1 MTDRNTG
8 AGLAAATA
16 AALWLGSGATA
27 AALQWN
33 SLTVGGQEAVLPLT
47 VPGSTWAQPLP
58 WPLLVGLLGAI
69 VVAVVHLL
77 VNRLVGGS
85 GRAAFTTVW
94 FAAVV
99 AGGVAGLAQ
108 DAMAVAGAL
117 PPIRL
122 RMMFSGLGA
131 QAAVGA
137 YWGLVQG
144 WLPALLVVLLSR
156 RANRDSARPSR
167 LGPLALAGASVIVVA
182 ALVGTGVAGQREA
195 QRSAVAA
202 DAIANGYDEDSGA
215 LPDPYAEGTP
225 PPTSA
230 PAEGP
235 LAADACTP
243 EVATPLLGGTDAAT
257 GHRMLTIELLNFSE
271 APCVIEGYPDLAFA
285 DQNGNALEVDLVRGG
300 SFMTED
306 AGPVRIEIPAG
317 GSAVA
322 RLGWDAGATRGALVA
337 STLFCAQIPG
347 GVRGSWPVQTDI
359 VAGAEVA
366 VTAWALRPAGES
378 ATP

>member
-1 MTDRNTG
+1 MADTNRG
-8 AGLAAATA
+8 AGAAAVTA
-16 AALWLGSGATA
+16 AVLWLGTGAIA

-33 SLTVGGQEAVLPLT
+33 SLSIGGQEAVLPLT
-47 VPGSTWAQPLP
+47 VPGYVWAQPMP
-58 WPLLVGLLGAI
+58 WSLLVGLVGAI

-77 VNRLVGGS
+77 VSRLVGGS
-85 GRAAFTTVW
+85 GRAAFVAVW

-108 DAMAVAGAL
+108 DAAVVAGAL
-117 PPIRL
+117 PPMRL
-122 RMMFSGLGA
+122 RMLFSGLGA

-144 WLPALLVVLLSR
+144 WLPALLVVLLGR
-156 RANRDSARPSR
+156 RASAAPARPSR
-167 LGPLALAGASVIVVA
+167 LGPVALAGVSVVVA
-182 ALVGTGVAGQREA
+182 AALVVAGVAGQREA
-195 QRSAVAA
+195 QRSAAA
-202 DAIANGYDEDSGA
+202 AEAIANGYDEETGA

-235 LAADACTP
+235 VAADACTP
-243 EVATPLLGGTDAAT
+243 EVATPLLGGMDAAT

-271 APCVIEGYPDLAFA
+271 EPCVIEGYPDLAFA
-285 DQNGNALEVDLVRGG
+285 DQNGNALYVDLVRGG

-306 AGPVRIEIPAG
+306 AGPVRTEIPAG

-322 RLGWDAGATRGALVA
+322 RLGWDAGATQGALVA
-337 STLFCAQIPG
+337 STLYCAQIPG

-366 VTAWALRPAGES
+366 VTAWALRS
-378 ATP
+378 AAEGTTP